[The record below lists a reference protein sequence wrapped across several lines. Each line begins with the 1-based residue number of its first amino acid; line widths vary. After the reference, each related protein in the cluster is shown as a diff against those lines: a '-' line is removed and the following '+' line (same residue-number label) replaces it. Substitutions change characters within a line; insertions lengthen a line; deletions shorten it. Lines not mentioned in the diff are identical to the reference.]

1 MTVRTRSCLIAAH
14 LVVMCAITASPAS
27 AGRGTPTVPPQVL
40 DDAEVHILS
49 DTVGGADVLPTT
61 RTVPHWFGSTL
72 NPHNGVTYG
81 YNIVGADPDN
91 CSASSCSVTI
101 EVDITPIIVNID
113 GMTFSG
119 SDVLAAV
126 LASPQ
131 FALNDYGA
139 TPFVSGSP
147 ELFGPREAGGVLS
160 QGNAGLGLQLLDAI
174 MKSQFNKTGGNHY
187 RLILHP
193 NVLPPVTID
202 IPNNLGRLV
211 QTARGNI
218 FPAVDIGWWK
228 ARIHNL
234 ATNAD
239 PTHLALY
246 LTDDVVMYEGNKAF
260 FCCFQGFHGAKAVGG
275 GFGSSNSNG
284 SAPVQTFAWASY
296 VSPGVSARPNGGRS
310 WTVQDIWAVSHE
322 IAEWANDPFV
332 NNTVERWQFPFLPG
346 VFCSDLLE
354 TADPV
359 SPIGFAVGT
368 NTFRQGPN
376 PDGSQ
381 SADGYYHPQDEAFI
395 PWFMRQSPN
404 TQSEPTQ
411 TPSANLGRYTFM
423 GY

>member
-1 MTVRTRSCLIAAH
+1 MNLVVGWVRDHEGNLRHCDMFHPARRGRSTRGRITVRIRSCLIAAH

-81 YNIVGADPDN
+81 YNIVGADPNN
-91 CSASSCSVTI
+91 CSGSRCSVTI

-193 NVLPPVTID
+193 NVLPPVT
-202 IPNNLGRLV
+202 
-211 QTARGNI
+211 
-218 FPAVDIGWWK
+218 
-228 ARIHNL
+228 
-234 ATNAD
+234 
-239 PTHLALY
+239 
-246 LTDDVVMYEGNKAF
+246 
-260 FCCFQGFHGAKAVGG
+260 
-275 GFGSSNSNG
+275 
-284 SAPVQTFAWASY
+284 
-296 VSPGVSARPNGGRS
+296 
-310 WTVQDIWAVSHE
+310 
-322 IAEWANDPFV
+322 
-332 NNTVERWQFPFLPG
+332 
-346 VFCSDLLE
+346 
-354 TADPV
+354 
-359 SPIGFAVGT
+359 
-368 NTFRQGPN
+368 
-376 PDGSQ
+376 
-381 SADGYYHPQDEAFI
+381 
-395 PWFMRQSPN
+395 
-404 TQSEPTQ
+404 
-411 TPSANLGRYTFM
+411 
-423 GY
+423 